1 LNLNYDRGIYTL
13 ILQLREDTSLKV
25 GRLGIL
31 HLKSG
36 YYAYT
41 GSARGSGGFKRICRH
56 LDVLCGRNMTRKWH
70 IDHLLP
76 ITSFRCAVAS
86 STDQDLECAVARGIG
101 ITREHVPGFGCTDC
115 SCVSHLHFSPEYEDM
130 LDTVMQAH
138 LDAGLSPSQ
147 CLNDALAKLITNG
160 KDNH

>member
-1 LNLNYDRGIYTL
+1 MNPSYDKGIYTL
-13 ILQLREDTSLKV
+13 ILRLRKSTSREV

-41 GSARGSGGFKRICRH
+41 GSARGSGGFKRIDRH
-56 LDVLCGRNMTRKWH
+56 LNVLCGRNMTRKWH

-76 ITSFRCAVAS
+76 IVSFRCAVAS
-86 STDQDLECAVARGIG
+86 PTDQDLECAVAKGIG
-101 ITREHVPGFGCTDC
+101 LICEQVPGFGCTDC
-115 SCVSHLHFSPEYEDM
+115 SCTSHLHFSSVYKDM

-138 LDAGLSPSQ
+138 FDAGLYPERRGPSRMAAT
-147 CLNDALAKLITNG
+147 DTV
-160 KDNH
+160 

>member
-1 LNLNYDRGIYTL
+1 M
-13 ILQLREDTSLKV
+13 

-41 GSARGSGGFKRICRH
+41 GSARGSGGFKRIYRH
-56 LDVLCGRNMTRKWH
+56 LNVLCGRNMTRKWH

-86 STDQDLECAVARGIG
+86 STDQDLECVVAKGIG
-101 ITREHVPGFGCTDC
+101 LACEPVLGFGCTDC
-115 SCVSHLHFSPEYEDM
+115 SCISHLHFSYEYEYL

-138 LDAGLSPSQ
+138 FDAGLSPSERVGPS
-147 CLNDALAKLITNG
+147 LVATNTNSG
-160 KDNH
+160 PPL

>member
-1 LNLNYDRGIYTL
+1 MNPSYDKGIYTL
-13 ILQLREDTSLKV
+13 ILHLRESASREV

-41 GSARGSGGFKRICRH
+41 GSARGSGGFKRIYRH
-56 LDVLCGRNMTRKWH
+56 LNVLCGRNMTRKWH

-86 STDQDLECAVARGIG
+86 STDQDLECAVAKGIG
-101 ITREHVPGFGCTDC
+101 LACEPIPGFGCTDC
-115 SCVSHLHFSPEYEDM
+115 SCISHLHFASGCEDL
-130 LDTVMQAH
+130 LDTVTQAH
-138 LDAGLSPSQ
+138 LNAGLSPERLGPSR
-147 CLNDALAKLITNG
+147 LAATNSG
-160 KDNH
+160 LPL